1 VDSFSGFA
9 RTIPITGKTH
19 DEVSRAFKTVWICL
33 MGTPSTLVS
42 DNEFDSAIFN
52 HLTQGMQIKHVT
64 TPFYNPRSNG
74 IVERF
79 FGSLKRLFRAAI
91 RGLYQNTWDLWVA
104 PLTFAL
110 NITVHSATGI
120 SPHAMVFGHEANTPL
135 TSLVGFPEETV
146 VTAAQHMSILS
157 NNFVRMFL
165 KAETN
170 LDIYQRRIG
179 STYTQKSPLE
189 GLDTRIGSLVHY
201 WTPYRKKGT
210 SGALSSR
217 WTGPW
222 KIIDYKP
229 PQLITIK
236 SQWYHL
242 KDGERKEVVR
252 DTVEDRCVPFRGEAR
267 REDVVDL
274 DPDDIPEQD
283 IDEMAEDPRPID
295 EDVSYRKCFLIQKR
309 SPRTLNNECGRYDMV
324 DDVTPNDQPL
334 TNEERSF
341 EGDQLIRPSRRMM
354 TRSVARFRDE
364 ALRLE
369 TPIVATQ
376 DPTVNYPEVQPEDIP
391 LPATPERP
399 DYHVPPEIFIRRGPG
414 RPRKNPPPVETHV
427 QTDEFI
433 PTDTIPTP
441 AIRPVRVNMFHDKV
455 EYIKDNQVTIPEE
468 MSFAPVQLPKR
479 TLRSTIKRLIPKF
492 FRTAEVPEPLFP
504 NRDHD
509 GPLPAEDLFG
519 NQDLDP
525 EDAARLADHP
535 NETGEESGIRDTE
548 ATLPDEDHIMES

>member
-1 VDSFSGFA
+1 
-9 RTIPITGKTH
+9 
-19 DEVSRAFKTVWICL
+19 

-110 NITVHSATGI
+110 NITVHQATGI

-135 TSLVGFPEETV
+135 TSLVGFPEETE

-170 LDIYQRRIG
+170 LEIYQRRIG

-189 GLDTRIGSLVHY
+189 DLDTRIGSLVHY

-242 KDGERKEVVR
+242 KDGDRKEVVR

-283 IDEMAEDPRPID
+283 IDEMAEDPRPVD
-295 EDVSYRKCFLIQKR
+295 EDVNYRKCFLIQKR
-309 SPRTLNNECGRYDMV
+309 SPRTLNNECGRRDMV

-334 TNEERSF
+334 TTEERPF
-341 EGDQLIRPSRRMM
+341 DEGQVVHPPTMPRYTGMM
-354 TRSVARFRDE
+354 TRTRYRDE
-364 ALRLE
+364 AQRIE
-369 TPIVATQ
+369 TPSISTE
-376 DPTVNYPEVQPEDIP
+376 DPSINDPEVNPENIP
-391 LPATPERP
+391 LPVTPERP
-399 DYHVPPEIFIRRGPG
+399 VNYHVPQEVFQKRGPG
-414 RPRKNPPPVETHV
+414 RPRKYPSPMETINVTPDESIPLEVPPAPV
-427 QTDEFI
+427 
-433 PTDTIPTP
+433 
-441 AIRPVRVNMFHDKV
+441 IRPVRVNMFHDKV
-455 EYIKDNQVTIPEE
+455 AFIKDNQLPIPEE
-468 MSFAPVQLPKR
+468 IPEVPIQTPKR
-479 TLRSTIKRLIPKF
+479 TLRSTIRKLIPKI
-492 FRTAEVPEPLFP
+492 FRAAETLPEPMFP
-504 NRDHD
+504 THD
-509 GPLPAEDLFG
+509 NEGPLLAEDQFG

-535 NETGEESGIRDTE
+535 NEGREEGDPEETE
-548 ATLPDEDHIMES
+548 ATLPDEDQVMES